1 MKFLIIIPARMKSSR
16 LPGKPLINL
25 KGKSMIER
33 TFLQCRKVVSLK
45 NIFVATEDKEI
56 LDHCKKKKI
65 PCLMTKK
72 GAKTGTDR
80 VIEIAKK
87 IKSQIYINLQGDEPI
102 FSPKD
107 LRKFLNIS
115 VKNLN
120 NIIIGHTRIKSKK
133 DYFSKDTVKIVFNK
147 KNYAMYL
154 SRAPIPSNKNNLFKD
169 AYRQIGIYSYPRK
182 ELLNIKNKKTYF
194 EKFEDIEIIR
204 FMENGKR
211 IKTVALS
218 DHSISVDTKKDVRE
232 VLKKLR

>member
-16 LPGKPLINL
+16 LPGKPLIDL

-33 TFLQCRKVVSLK
+33 TFLQCRKVISIK
-45 NIFVATEDKEI
+45 NIYIATEDKEI
-56 LDHCKKKKI
+56 LEHCKKKGI

-87 IKSQIYINLQGDEPI
+87 IKSKIYINLQGDEPM
-102 FSPKD
+102 FNPKD
-107 LRKFLNIS
+107 LRRFLNIS

-120 NIIIGHTRIKSKK
+120 NIIIGYTKIKSEKE
-133 DYFSKDTVKIVFNK
+133 YFSRDTVKIVFDK
-147 KNYAMYL
+147 ENYAMYL
-154 SRAPIPSNKNNLFKD
+154 SRAPIPSNKNSLFKS
-169 AYRQIGIYSYPRK
+169 AYRQVGIYSYPRK
-182 ELLNIKNKKTYF
+182 ELLNIKNKKSYF

-204 FMENGKR
+204 FMENGKK

-218 DHSISVDTKKDVRE
+218 DSSISVDTQKDVSE